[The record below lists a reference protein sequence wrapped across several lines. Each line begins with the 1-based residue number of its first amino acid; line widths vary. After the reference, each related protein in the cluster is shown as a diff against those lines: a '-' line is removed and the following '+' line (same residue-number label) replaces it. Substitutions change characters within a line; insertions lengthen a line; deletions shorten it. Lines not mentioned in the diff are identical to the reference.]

1 MCTHYLVI
9 AELQFEALILDI
21 IVDFVEG
28 VGGLALLVGPIA
40 INQHL
45 VACVEEDTCTSYEEE
60 DTCMLCMLFEEEDTC
75 MSYQDEDICMG
86 HEA

>member
-1 MCTHYLVI
+1 MSVCMWGVCIHIYLVV

-40 INQHL
+40 INKHR
-45 VACVEEDTCTSYEEE
+45 VVYVEEFACHEEE
-60 DTCMLCMLFEEEDTC
+60 DTCPL
-75 MSYQDEDICMG
+75 
-86 HEA
+86 